1 MKKASSKASR
11 GEEGEEEGL
20 PHLAQRAEQYE
31 ITALK
36 YEPPA
41 EIL

>member
-11 GEEGEEEGL
+11 GEEGL